1 MKFRTGWNTCHI
13 FSHSL
18 FFNCK
23 CLVSM
28 WFRCLVIRKWKTP
41 NEKDYMYMT
50 RENHGTFSV
59 SKYIWRTWS
68 IHLGPRG
75 IHKTILLFITCVF
88 IKPFCYFYN
97 ALISHGRNK
106 IYLFGFTGWLCVPR
120 FFFCCFLFVCLFL
133 CAPFLSLTFLF
144 SLPEICILDFI
155 CKEIATDSR
164 LLAKKVNVI

>member
-28 WFRCLVIRKWKTP
+28 WFRCLVIRKCKRP
-41 NEKDYMYMT
+41 NEKDYMCMT

-59 SKYIWRTWS
+59 SF
-68 IHLGPRG
+68 HLGPRG

-88 IKPFCYFYN
+88 IKPFCFYN
-97 ALISHGRNK
+97 ALISHSRNK

-120 FFFCCFLFVCLFL
+120 FFLVFCSFVCFCALLSFL
-133 CAPFLSLTFLF
+133 WPFCSVYR
-144 SLPEICILDFI
+144 PEICILDFI

-164 LLAKKVNVI
+164 LNPD